1 MEWLE
6 ARKGK
11 YNERYG
17 AASKDG
23 GRFMVLDYDRFH
35 AMLQEVLRCPRP
47 LGPTASSRSTASSPT

>member
-11 YNERYG
+11 YDERYG

-35 AMLQEVLRCPRP
+35 AMLQEVLRCP
-47 LGPTASSRSTASSPT
+47 